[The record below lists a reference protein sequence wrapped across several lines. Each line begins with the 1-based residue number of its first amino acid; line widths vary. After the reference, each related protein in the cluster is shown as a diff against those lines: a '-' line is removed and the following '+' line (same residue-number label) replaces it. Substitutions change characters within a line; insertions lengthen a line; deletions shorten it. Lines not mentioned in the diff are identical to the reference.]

1 MFINNFCLT
10 KFFNNMKKVFLRF
23 GALALMSM
31 MSIGA
36 FAINTVGETFTSPT
50 DGNEY
55 RITKVY
61 TADPVSIGEVELVK
75 WNPTIVLSEV
85 GDRQIQDSYY
95 NVFMCTSIKGK
106 TTPTDVAAFAGTDPG
121 NITIGESI
129 TKIGVSA
136 FSDLSDD
143 VTITFD
149 LDASKLVEIGNNAFN
164 PAIANTVTVSN
175 TLLDLSKAAVNTLGD
190 GAFAK
195 VAFPAAGTE
204 VHLGDIATVPAK
216 LFQNSTNLTKVL
228 FNALNKLTDIKESAF
243 EGCSSIEWFGYF
255 DTVLDAHFLPYTLS
269 AIGKNAFKGA
279 LHFDAVNKLPEFKF
293 SVSFKNAG
301 LADVPFAEITNVGES
316 AFENCTWL
324 NNVYFCNLFP
334 AQLGTAAD
342 GDYVKV
348 LANGQRSYAV
358 FTYGN
363 AAFAGA
369 ALSKHYDF
377 TARTDVTF
385 NNAFKGNAAITEAIL
400 PTSTEAIGYEA
411 FKGCTALKLCDLT
424 KLPVLA
430 TIEYDAFMN
439 TNAYVNVWIPNTVTF
454 IGKDAFSRGVT
465 EPVSSATNRTYDES
479 SCAQRTIAILSKEST
494 VANDVSKVIKSYVK
508 CSTNPN
514 RYHATQPIVDYT
526 NTKLVVPM
534 GLMKAYATAK
544 FPATGHIENCS
555 SSPEGYD
562 WSPAAAGHLY
572 TYNTDAKNQFDKIY
586 VGYYEYT
593 VTANWSNQYTP
604 GCSEYPLVKLTKI
617 NNVALPTNK
626 TSYTQTLFNNSITD
640 KTDNFTFQ
648 LPQTVCALN
657 EWNNGATS
665 VSKSGSQNTKNGFLG
680 LNSENNANGVNFVF
694 YWVIETE
701 KMSVIGTN
709 AGFPNAI
716 KNHVT
721 EAEVQ
726 ANKIDLTSVFDGC
739 TNLASFNFQ
748 GYPSLVNANNA
759 SGNTPKNAVT
769 GWYGAIGAPNEANIG
784 DNAFKECTSL
794 ATFNGVTEAGFK
806 YTDGTGAPTDNTV
819 GKYAFYNCPLTS
831 VVIPNNVFVI
841 DNNAYQKTKIQAVKF
856 PMELKTIN
864 DYAFANTPLTWV
876 RLPKSITHIGQ
887 YVFDGRAKEIEGKGD
902 LEGIVVD
909 GELEGVLDIYAYW
922 GKTELALLDVDP
934 NAFGGAEKVFVGE
947 EPKYIVRRLYIP
959 DGETDGI
966 AGNNDYTEKA
976 PFNENHKFTFAEG
989 IIARTQVTGT
999 PSRENDLYGTGRLD
1013 IEIHQKTAVRK
1024 LTIVDNNDIKF
1035 FRISKTTP
1043 NVQVT
1048 YKRKVQAGVY
1058 NPLFVPFSVAG
1069 VGDDYQIY
1077 KVFDTKV
1084 DETGNES
1091 IEYVKLRAD
1100 EATRPNVPYVILPT
1114 VNEIELKAKAYQDEH
1129 ITPLPA
1135 KNSYF
1140 NTTDVC
1146 NYAVSPAVTTDPRV
1160 TCSDAANEYK
1170 FYGTVQEKF
1179 GTTVAADAFY
1189 ALTSENHFAKMT
1201 NPSKS
1206 VKALRFYMT
1215 TREKNYGTEYFYIK
1229 GLDLDEVTAIENVK
1243 ANSLN
1248 APMFDLMG
1256 RQITAPAKGQV
1267 YIQNGVKKL
1276 AK

>member
-1 MFINNFCLT
+1 
-10 KFFNNMKKVFLRF
+10 MKKVFLRF

-75 WNPTIVLSEV
+75 WHPTITLSEV

-106 TTPTDVAAFAGTDPG
+106 TTQAPQEAAFKSTSPA
-121 NITIGESI
+121 NIIIGESI
-129 TKIGVSA
+129 TKIGFSA

-143 VTITFD
+143 VEITFD
-149 LDASKLVEIGNNAFN
+149 LDASKLVEIGSYAFS
-164 PAIANTVTVSN
+164 PTTKKVTVAN
-175 TLLDLSKAAVNTLGD
+175 LTLNLATAANAAKLGK

-195 VAFPAAGTE
+195 VIFATNTE
-204 VHLGDIATVPAK
+204 VQLGDITAVPAE
-216 LFQNSTNLTKVL
+216 LFQNSQNLTYVL
-228 FNALNKLTDIKESAF
+228 FNALNKLTEIQESAF
-243 EGCSSIEWFGYF
+243 EGCSSIKWFGYF
-255 DTVLDAHFLPYTLS
+255 DTVLDAHFLPYTLTT
-269 AIGKNAFKGA
+269 IGKKAFKGA
-279 LHFDAVNKLPEFKF
+279 LHYDATNKLPEFKF
-293 SVSFKNAG
+293 SVSFKNLS
-301 LADVPFAEITNVGES
+301 LADVPFAEITSVGES
-316 AFENCTWL
+316 AFEGCTWL
-324 NNVYFCNLFP
+324 DNVYFCNLFP
-334 AQLGTAAD
+334 ATLVSAES
-342 GDYVKV
+342 VKV
-348 LANGQRSYAV
+348 LAGGQRTNAA

-363 AAFAGA
+363 AAFASSILKG
-369 ALSKHYDF
+369 KYDF
-377 TARTDVTF
+377 TARTDETF
-385 NNAFKGNAAITEAIL
+385 NNAFKGNTQIIEAIL
-400 PTSTEAIGYEA
+400 PTSTKTIGFEA
-411 FKGCTALKLCDLT
+411 FQGCTTLKLCDLT

-465 EPVSSATNRTYDES
+465 EPVSPATNRTYDES
-479 SCAQRTIAILSKEST
+479 SCVQRTIAILSKEST

-526 NTKLVVPM
+526 KTKLVVPM

-544 FPATGHIENCS
+544 FPSTVHPSNCS
-555 SSPEGYD
+555 SSDNCYD
-562 WSPAAAGHLY
+562 WSLAAGDGTATNSKLY
-572 TYNTDAKNQFDKIY
+572 TYDTNAKNADDKIY

-593 VTANWSNQYTP
+593 VTTPWSNQYTT
-604 GCSEYPLVKLTKI
+604 GCSEYPLVKLTAI
-617 NNVALPTNK
+617 NNVALSNVVNK
-626 TSYTQTLFNNSITD
+626 FTETLY
-640 KTDNFTFQ
+640 DNTKSDLTRDFTFQ
-648 LPQTVCALN
+648 LPQTVCAQN
-657 EWNNGATS
+657 EWDNGASEVT
-665 VSKSGSQNTKNGFLG
+665 KSGSENTHTGFLD
-680 LNSENNANGVNFVF
+680 LNSENNAKGVNFVF
-694 YWVIETE
+694 YWVEKTA
-701 KMSVIGTN
+701 KMSELSYSYKYNYTWI
-709 AGFPNAI
+709 NAI

-721 EAEVQ
+721 KAEVQ
-726 ANKIDLTSVFDGC
+726 ANKIELTDVFNGC
-739 TNLASFNFQ
+739 TNLASFDFQ
-748 GYPSLVNANNA
+748 GYPNLVNANNV
-759 SGNTPKNAVT
+759 GDNTPKNAVT
-769 GWYGAIGAPNEANIG
+769 GWYGAIAAPTEANIG
-784 DNAFKECTSL
+784 NYAFNGCTKL
-794 ATFNGVTEAGFK
+794 AAFNGVTEDGFS
-806 YTDGTGAPTDNTV
+806 YTDGTGTTTDNTV
-819 GKYAFYNCPLTS
+819 GQYAFYNCPLTS
-831 VVIPNNVFVI
+831 VVIPSNVLVI
-841 DNNAYQKTKIQAVKF
+841 NNNAYQNTKITEVKF
-856 PMELKTIN
+856 PMVLTTIN
-864 DYAFANTPLTWV
+864 KEAFAGTKLTWV
-876 RLPKSITHIGQ
+876 RLPKSITYIGSK
-887 YVFDGRAKEIEGKGD
+887 VFDGRAEEIMGEGD
-902 LEGIVVD
+902 YADIVVD
-909 GELEGVLDIYAYW
+909 GKLNGVLDIYAYW
-922 GKTELALLDVDP
+922 GKTELASLTVETD
-934 NAFGGAEKVFVGE
+934 AFGLAEKVYVGE

-959 DGETDGI
+959 DGETDED
-966 AGNNDYTEKA
+966 ASTNDYSEEN
-976 PFNENHKFTFAEG
+976 PFNDDHKFTFAEG
-989 IIARTQVTGT
+989 IIVKT
-999 PSRENDLYGTGRLD
+999 PNFSDDDLYKTGRVD
-1013 IEIHQKTAVRK
+1013 IEIDQKTAIRT
-1024 LTIVDNNDIKF
+1024 LTIEDNNDINF

-1043 NVQVT
+1043 NVLVT

-1084 DETGNES
+1084 DENGKES

-1100 EATRPNVPYVILPT
+1100 EVTRPNVPYVILPT
-1114 VNEIELKAKAYQDEH
+1114 ANEIELKAKAYQDEH

-1135 KNSYF
+1135 KNTYF
-1140 NTTDVC
+1140 NTTDVFT
-1146 NYAVSPAVTTDPRV
+1146 YPTDPTSPVVMTDPRV

-1179 GTTVAADAFY
+1179 GTTVVADAFY

-1256 RQITAPAKGQV
+1256 RQIAAPAKGQV